1 MESSWGIDVHTCFFS
16 ITGLISYSSIPIDP
30 PPPFRSYNIK
40 APMEVIMTAQT
51 TANPT
56 LERTCA
62 VSSRRRERPISLQV
76 YYDLREQDGCKIY
89 TIKHVEET

>member
-1 MESSWGIDVHTCFFS
+1 
-16 ITGLISYSSIPIDP
+16 
-30 PPPFRSYNIK
+30 
-40 APMEVIMTAQT
+40 MTAQT